1 MLLMVVSLRV
11 TLSCESKQVE
21 GDRRMEMIEIS
32 IREKIEQLRMKF
44 KYFKAF
50 EFDYALLYCPHYY
63 LL

>member
-1 MLLMVVSLRV
+1 MVVSLRV

-32 IREKIEQLRMKF
+32 IKEKIEQLRMKF

-50 EFDYALLYCPHYY
+50 EFDYALLYCPH
-63 LL
+63 